1 MASIVK
7 LLNCFIVKKHLL
19 LTFSLFLFLVA
30 ISYQLPA
37 ALARTTPEDI
47 YNSNR
52 QAYETKRQTYSLENQ
67 KKLDAYEAEIKR
79 LNAFITAELEHN
91 TLRQG
96 EILDEYIRRNNI
108 PTVPETDGIKRNLT
122 DPVENARYWI
132 TYAHEAI
139 AFQAAKN
146 YMFSLSGESN
156 INRDITLQ
164 INALQGDTG
173 VLKGK
178 VEKSKQA
185 LISLLEKEK

>member
-1 MASIVK
+1 MSFMLK
-7 LLNCFIVKKHLL
+7 TLL
-19 LTFSLFLFLVA
+19 LLMFSITLLTSHFA
-30 ISYQLPA
+30 PPIQ
-37 ALARTTPEDI
+37 ARTTPEDI
-47 YNSNR
+47 YNEKR

-67 KKLDAYEAEIKR
+67 KKLDLYEAEIKN
-79 LNAFITAELEHN
+79 LNKFITHELENN

-96 EILDEYIRRNNI
+96 EILNEYILRNDI
-108 PTVPETDGIKRNLT
+108 PTVPETDGIKRNLS

-146 YMFSLSGESN
+146 YTFSLTGEAN
-156 INRDITLQ
+156 IDRDIIVQ

-173 VLKGK
+173 ILKGK

-185 LISLLEKEK
+185 LIALLKK

>member
-1 MASIVK
+1 MVRIAT
-7 LLNCFIVKKHLL
+7 LLNCFIVLILL
-19 LTFSLFLFLVA
+19 LVF
-30 ISYQLPA
+30 SYQPSA
-37 ALARTTPEDI
+37 FARTTPEDI
-47 YNSNR
+47 YNANR

-67 KKLDAYEAEIKR
+67 KKLDAYEDEIKA
-79 LNAFITAELEHN
+79 LNKFITTELENN

-108 PTVPETDGIKRNLT
+108 PTVPETDGIRRDLS

-139 AFQAAKN
+139 AYQAAKN
-146 YMFSLSGESN
+146 YTFQLSGEAN

-185 LISLLEKEK
+185 LISMLEKSQ

>member
-1 MASIVK
+1 M
-7 LLNCFIVKKHLL
+7 HR
-19 LTFSLFLFLVA
+19 TFSLLFILVILIGFNFA
-30 ISYQLPA
+30 GQVS
-37 ALARTTPEDI
+37 ARTTPEDI
-47 YNSNR
+47 YNEQL
-52 QAYETKRQTYSLENQ
+52 QAYEAKRQTFSLENQ
-67 KKLDAYEAEIKR
+67 KKLDQYQEEIKR
-79 LNAFITAELEHN
+79 LNTFITGELEHN

-96 EILDEYIRRNNI
+96 EILNEYILRNDI
-108 PTVPETDGIKRNLT
+108 PTVPETDGIRRNLT

-146 YMFSLSGESN
+146 YLFNLSTEAN
-156 INRDITLQ
+156 IDRDITLQ

-185 LISLLEKEK
+185 LIQLLNKKP

>member
-1 MASIVK
+1 MRKTALLSLVLLILVTLASGPV
-7 LLNCFIVKKHLL
+7 
-19 LTFSLFLFLVA
+19 
-30 ISYQLPA
+30 
-37 ALARTTPEDI
+37 LARTTPEDI
-47 YNSNR
+47 YNQNR
-52 QAYETKRQTYSLENQ
+52 QAYEVKRQTYSLENQ
-67 KKLDAYEAEIKR
+67 KKLDAYETEIKR
-79 LNAFITAELEHN
+79 LNAFITTELENN

-108 PTVPETDGIKRNLT
+108 PTVPETDGIRRDLT

-146 YMFSLSGESN
+146 YIFSLSGEAN

-164 INALQGDTG
+164 INALQGDIG
-173 VLKGK
+173 VLKSK

-185 LISLLEKEK
+185 LIKLLER

>member
-1 MASIVK
+1 MSGIVK
-7 LLNCFIVKKHLL
+7 LLNCHIAKKQL
-19 LTFSLFLFLVA
+19 LTIFLLFTFYFLLFSTAF
-30 ISYQLPA
+30 
-37 ALARTTPEDI
+37 ARTTPEDI
-47 YNSNR
+47 YNANR
-52 QAYETKRQTYSLENQ
+52 QAYESKRQSYSLENQ

-79 LNAFITAELEHN
+79 LNKFITTELEHN

-139 AFQAAKN
+139 AYQAAKN
-146 YMFSLSGESN
+146 YLFSLTGESN

-164 INALQGDTG
+164 INALQGDIG